1 MTDSAMTSNRP
12 YLLRALYEWISD
24 NGMTPHILVDA
35 DTAGVKVP
43 EQAVQKGKVI
53 LNIDKAAVHDLVMGN
68 DWLEFSARFAGNRHS
83 VAVPVDA
90 VLAIYSK
97 ENGQGMM
104 FAQDDSTPPNDPGDG
119 TTSTVD
125 DSRGKSVSNRSHLKV
140 VK

>member
-1 MTDSAMTSNRP
+1 MSPNRP

-35 DTAGVKVP
+35 DVQGVDVP
-43 EQAVQKGKVI
+43 DQAIQKGKVI
-53 LNIDKAAVHDLVMGN
+53 LNIDQQAVHGLELGN
-68 DWLEFSARFAGNRHS
+68 DEVSFNARFSGHRYA
-83 VAVPVDA
+83 VKVPVDA

-104 FAQDDSTPPNDPGDG
+104 FAQDDDPDPPKGPDGDEP
-119 TTSTVD
+119 VKMK
-125 DSRGKSVSNRSHLKV
+125 RPHLKI